1 LIHSIHGC
9 LIDSERDKALTMICL
24 TAPPR
29 GSALARAG
37 QMRLH
42 ELSLR
47 AHIGMEFGQENP
59 CGGAGNR
66 LSRASGQPELWGERV
81 WYYGAIATKSGIY
94 E

>member
-1 LIHSIHGC
+1 
-9 LIDSERDKALTMICL
+9 MICL

-29 GSALARAG
+29 SSALARAS

-59 CGGAGNR
+59 RGGAGNR

-81 WYYGAIATKSGIY
+81 WYYGDLSAKSGIY
-94 E
+94 ERLASRSAIWQG

>member
-1 LIHSIHGC
+1 
-9 LIDSERDKALTMICL
+9 
-24 TAPPR
+24 
-29 GSALARAG
+29 
-37 QMRLH
+37 MRLH

-59 CGGAGNR
+59 RGGARNR

-81 WYYGAIATKSGIY
+81 WYYGDLSAKSGIY